1 MVTVEHLMVMV
12 VTYGR
17 GRVLW
22 WWLRRK
28 SWRWSHGGGSKV
40 GRYRELTVE
49 ELMA

>member
-1 MVTVEHLMVMV
+1 MVTVEHLMIMMA
-12 VTYGR
+12 TYSR

-22 WWLRRK
+22 WWLRTK